1 MKINQTILVEKTVK
15 KFVEKDVSY
24 EVADVG
30 TLQGNMLVLHNG
42 VIDKDVFNK
51 MSLEHA
57 DYPRSFDRD
66 CHYTIK
72 VDNTNGKLSMD
83 KTSGI
88 GTWSEYNNQQIGT
101 NEHTPEYVGARPP
114 VKRYDTS
121 QQWKDKSR
129 RKHATYL
136 QRPNTMK
143 HYHLHQHQ
151 II

>member
-1 MKINQTILVEKTVK
+1 MKINQTIIVEKKVTETK
-15 KFVEKDVSY
+15 YIEKDVSY

-30 TLQGNMLVLHNG
+30 TLTGDMLVLYNG

-51 MSLEHA
+51 LSLEHA
-57 DYPRSFDRD
+57 EYPRYFDRD

-72 VDNTNGKLSMD
+72 VDITNGKLSMN

-88 GTWSEYNNQQIGT
+88 GEYESGNHSPDWVQDK
-101 NEHTPEYVGARPP
+101 PP